1 MIRECDSAPADLTVQ
16 RSVHKKRKELLD
28 KEDGLKRILVESID
42 EKYNLLKTLDS
53 VLKEGWKEET
63 GDEEEPEGA
72 EKEHEGAKREH
83 EGAEKE
89 HEEVRKEV
97 ETETSTVS
105 KIELF
110 KQKLASVNVSKDLLL
125 MEPGN

>member
-1 MIRECDSAPADLTVQ
+1 MIHEYDSTLGDLKVQ
-16 RSVHKKRKELLD
+16 ESIRKKRNQLLD

-63 GDEEEPEGA
+63 REDEGV
-72 EKEHEGAKREH
+72 KEAKRED
-83 EGAEKE
+83 EGVKE
-89 HEEVRKEV
+89 AKREDEGVKEE

-110 KQKLASVNVSKDLLL
+110 KRKLASVNVSKDLLL